1 MHSIRAPGLDL
12 ERTLFSGQAFGWEKD
27 GEWFFGNLLGD
38 FAKVKYKDGT
48 DVIVFEC
55 TKKEKIAEYFDL
67 KTDYAAV
74 EGKIANIDPSLS
86 PILKK
91 YSGLRILRQ
100 DPWQASVSFVVS
112 QNNNI
117 PRIRLI
123 LGKLNE
129 EFGNVDAD
137 GRYSFPSPEKLAAA
151 PEGELKSIGL
161 GYRAPYVKSL
171 ANAVVNQEINFE
183 KLARQKYKDAFCK
196 LVSIHGVGPKVADCI
211 LLYGL
216 HNTWAFPADVWVRRA
231 TVRHYKQELE
241 EFAKEKG
248 CRAKEPTYE
257 MIGNFARRKFG
268 SLAGYAQQFLFVS
281 EREAHPSKKTW

>member
-1 MHSIRAPGLDL
+1 MHSIRAPELDL
-12 ERTLFSGQAFGWEKD
+12 ERTLFSGQVFGWEKD
-27 GEWFFGNLLGD
+27 GEWFCGDLLGD
-38 FAKVKYKDGT
+38 FAKVKYEDRT
-48 DVIVFEC
+48 DAIVFEG

-123 LGKLNE
+123 LGKLKMKFGKKKTGGKAPFPTPKEIASASME
-129 EFGNVDAD
+129 ELM
-137 GRYSFPSPEKLAAA
+137 ETC
-151 PEGELKSIGL
+151 L

-171 ANAVVNQEINFE
+171 AKAAANHEIDFE
-183 KLARQKYKDAFCK
+183 NLAKQKYKDAFCK

-231 TVRHYKQELE
+231 MVRHYKRELE
-241 EFAKEKG
+241 EFAKEEK
-248 CRAKEPTYE
+248 CKAKEPTYE
-257 MIGNFARRKFG
+257 IIRNFARKKFG
-268 SLAGYAQQFLFVS
+268 NLAGYAQQFLFVS